1 MALILSIESSTPVC
15 SVAVHREGNLI
26 ATSIY
31 HLGQSHSKLLTGII
45 KELLERCDLDMKD
58 LDAIAVAG
66 GPGSYTGLRIGVSTA
81 KGIAYATQTPL
92 ISVNSLDLMY
102 EQVASILRNDALFC
116 PMIDARRMEVYCQLR
131 NKGGEFIWETKPMIV
146 EKDSFEEIENKAIYL
161 FGNGAAKCKEVLDEK
176 RFLFIENIHPE
187 AQYMGRLAFEH
198 FQTNKFEDIAYFEP
212 DYLKEYR
219 TNQPAAKFKL

>member
-15 SVAVHREGNLI
+15 SVALHQEGNLI

-31 HLGQSHSKLLTGII
+31 HLEQSHSKLLPGII
-45 KELLERCDLDMKD
+45 KELLERCDYDMKD
-58 LDAIAVAG
+58 IEAVAIAG

-81 KGIAYATQTPL
+81 KGIAYANQVPL
-92 ISVNSLDLMY
+92 ISINSLDLMY
-102 EQVASILRNDALFC
+102 EQVTSIIQDDALFC

-131 NKGGEFIWETKPMIV
+131 KKSGELVWKTKPMIV
-146 EKDSFEEIENKAIYL
+146 EKDSFKEFENKAIYL
-161 FGNGAAKCKEVLDEK
+161 FGNGAAKCKEVLDQK
-176 RFLFIENIHPE
+176 RLLFIENIHPE
-187 AQYMGRLAFEH
+187 APYMGKLAFER
-198 FQTNKFEDIAYFEP
+198 FQKNNFEDVAYYEP